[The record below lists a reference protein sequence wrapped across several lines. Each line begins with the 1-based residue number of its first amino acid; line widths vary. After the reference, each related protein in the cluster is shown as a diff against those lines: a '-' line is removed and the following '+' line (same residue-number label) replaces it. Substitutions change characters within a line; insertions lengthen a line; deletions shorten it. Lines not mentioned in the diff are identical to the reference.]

1 MEHEI
6 VIINTDRL
14 VEFLHTSNMAC
25 VDISELDEE
34 ILDPSLVLVNDTL
47 NQQLFTKN
55 KHAQDRATVIMQ
67 GSIVDTK
74 DFYSNHV
81 YNYQYYSMKNI
92 IKLVDDISKYDRIPY
107 INIKTINVDEIHGDG
122 SDQYYI
128 LPHVFIEDEDVEIF
142 LSMIYLGFETIKV
155 KYKRDV
161 FNKFTEVYLKNP
173 SIDASYVNIE
183 VRIEKPKKGS

>member
-81 YNYQYYSMKNI
+81 CNYQYYSMKNI
-92 IKLVDDISKYDRIPY
+92 IKLVDDISNYDRIPY